1 MSTQNNWYVYK
12 HIRMDSNEVFYIG
25 IGNKKNFERA
35 YEFRKDKRNPIW
47 WKIYNKTNILVEI
60 VFEGLSKENASTK
73 EQELIKKYGRID
85 LNEGT
90 LCNLTDG
97 GDGIWNCKRSEE
109 TKKIL
114 SILKLGD
121 KNPMYGKKQS
131 DETKKKRS
139 QSLTGQ
145 KRGEDTKKKQ
155 SLSSVSSGQAKSVN
169 VYKYENGEYVGTY
182 YAISEACRVLGFH
195 HLNGKA
201 VQVAKG
207 KRKQTKGYVFK
218 YVN

>member
-1 MSTQNNWYVYK
+1 MSENNWYVYK
-12 HIRMDSNEVFYIG
+12 HIRLDSNEPFYIG
-25 IGNKKNFERA
+25 IGNKNNFARA
-35 YEFRKDKRNPIW
+35 YEFRQDKRNPIW
-47 WKIYNKTNILVEI
+47 WKIFSKTSILVEI
-60 VFEGLSKENASTK
+60 VFENLTKDIASEK

-114 SILKLGD
+114 RLQKIGN

-131 DETKKKRS
+131 EETILKRSKSLLGKKRNEETKKR
-139 QSLTGQ
+139 
-145 KRGEDTKKKQ
+145 Q
-155 SLSSVSSGQAKSVN
+155 SLSSVKSGQAKSVN
-169 VYKYENGEYVGTY
+169 VYKFDTGEYVGTY
-182 YAISEACRVLGFH
+182 YAISEACRILGFH
-195 HLNGKA
+195 KLNGKA

-207 KRKQTKGYVFK
+207 KRSHTQGYVFK